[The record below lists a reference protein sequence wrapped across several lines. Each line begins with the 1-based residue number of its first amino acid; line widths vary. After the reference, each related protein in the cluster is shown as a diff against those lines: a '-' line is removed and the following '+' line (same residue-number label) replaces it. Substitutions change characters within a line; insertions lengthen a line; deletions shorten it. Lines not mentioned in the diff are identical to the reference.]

1 LKYSSVGVILDR
13 RLFFSGGLITAT
25 AIIYATVHG
34 STEKAAK
41 LLSKE
46 LDNAKIFDINK
57 ESFDLDE
64 FDTVVI
70 GSYVR
75 MGLFDK
81 TIRKFVIRYY
91 PSLMKKNTALFMCSL
106 MKENEEKYWR
116 NNYPPQLLE
125 KSKTAHFG
133 CEFDRT
139 KFHGFEK
146 RVAKSVTKRN
156 DEKGI
161 YPEYKL
167 NREAIA
173 LFGKE
178 LKENGLS

>member
-1 LKYSSVGVILDR
+1 MKNSSVGVILDR
-13 RLFFSGGLITAT
+13 RILVSGGVVMAT

-41 LLSKE
+41 LLADE
-46 LDNAKIFDINK
+46 LGNAKTFDINR
-57 ESFDLDE
+57 ESFDLNE
-64 FDTVVI
+64 YDTVII

-81 TIRKFVIRYY
+81 TVRKFVLRYY
-91 PSLMKKNTALFMCSL
+91 PVLMKKKTAFFMCSL

-116 NNYPPQLLE
+116 NNFPPQLTE

-133 CEFDRT
+133 CEFKREN
-139 KFHGFEK
+139 FRGFEK
-146 RVAKSVTKRN
+146 RVAKSVIKRN

-161 YPEYKL
+161 YPEYEL
-167 NREAIA
+167 DREAIVR
-173 LFGKE
+173 FGKE
-178 LKENGLS
+178 LIKDGIS